1 MLQECPPLKT
11 LIFTT
16 LTLIFALPIVAQPNQ
31 TTLTVM
37 MSPIEG
43 TLDPAFNSNDPDTA
57 FSRALFDYFLE
68 PLPDGGVGANLATD
82 WAVTDDGLTYT
93 FQIVDNA
100 TFHDGT
106 ALTSTDVAW
115 TFERLRD
122 PALGSPASNL
132 LSDIASITTPDDTTV
147 VFSLAQPNAEFLLNL
162 ASRWGLVVKAGTT
175 DFSAGNISNVGSGP
189 FVLESYLPGLDAIFR
204 KSDTYWREGE
214 PQIDRLVFSYQSDP
228 NAQVQALLDGDA
240 NFIFKLPVQLAN
252 SLENTSGVTLLR
264 QLTNQHPVIRL
275 RTDVGPG
282 QNADVRRALKLA
294 TNREQ
299 INRRVLRGFGILGN
313 NDPIGPVFESYPGD
327 IETSYN
333 PAVACNLLSEAGYGS
348 PAVLEMTLY
357 APDALN
363 YPDLAETLKEMW
375 AEGCIYVDVVIQ
387 PESTYYAQTWLEV
400 ELGITGWGHRP
411 SPQQLL
417 DEAYISIGQFN
428 ETRWDNPELDRL
440 IREARQTPP
449 QERQPIYAEISALF
463 AERGPIIVPYFA
475 PMLGAVSNDVE
486 GLQMASFPGLT
497 DYRRV
502 TVGE

>member
-1 MLQECPPLKT
+1 LKKPSFILLL
-11 LIFTT
+11 LI
-16 LTLIFALPIVAQPNQ
+16 LALPFAAQPTTE

-68 PLPDGGVGANLATD
+68 PLPDGTVGPNIATD
-82 WAVTDDGLTYT
+82 WTISEDGLVYT
-93 FQIVDNA
+93 FTIVDNA

-106 ALTSTDVAW
+106 PLTSTDVLW
-115 TFERLRD
+115 TFERLQKPD
-122 PALGSPASNL
+122 LGSPASNL
-132 LSDIASITTPDDTTV
+132 LSDIADIRTPDDTTV
-147 VFSLAQPNAEFLLNL
+147 VFTLSQPNAEFLLNL
-162 ASRWGLVVKAGTT
+162 ASRWGLIVKAETT

-189 FVLESYLPGLDAIFR
+189 FVLESYLPGLDAVFR

-214 PQIDRLVFSYQSDP
+214 PQIDRLIFSYQSDP
-228 NAQVQALLDGDA
+228 ATQVQTLLDGNV

-252 SLENTSGVTLLR
+252 GLENTPGITLLR
-264 QLTNQHPVIRL
+264 QPTNQHPVIRL

-282 QNADVRRALKLA
+282 RDNNVRRAFKFA
-294 TNREQ
+294 TDREQ
-299 INRRVLRGFGILGN
+299 INRRVLRGFGIIGN

-327 IETSYN
+327 IEDTYN
-333 PAVACNLLSEAGYGS
+333 PAVACDLLSEAGYGT
-348 PAVLEMTLY
+348 PAVLEMTLH
-357 APDALN
+357 APGALN
-363 YPDLAETLKEMW
+363 YPDLAETLQDMW
-375 AEGCIYVDVVIQ
+375 AEGCIYVNVVVQ

-400 ELGITGWGHRP
+400 ELGITGWGDRP

-417 DEAYISIGQFN
+417 DEAYISTGQFN

-475 PMLGAVSNDVE
+475 PMLGAVSEDVQ
-486 GLQMASFPGLT
+486 GLEMASFPGLT

-502 TVGE
+502 TVGG

>member
-1 MLQECPPLKT
+1 MNKFVFFA
-11 LIFTT
+11 I
-16 LTLIFALPIVAQPNQ
+16 TLIFALPLAAQPAE

-68 PLPDGGVGANLATD
+68 PLPDGTVGPNLATD
-82 WAVTDDGLTYT
+82 WTISDDGLTYT
-93 FQIVDNA
+93 FTLVDNA

-106 ALTSTDVAW
+106 PLTSADVVW
-115 TFERLRD
+115 TFDRLRD

-132 LSDIASITTPDDTTV
+132 LSAIASISAPDDTTV
-147 VFSLAQPNAEFLLNL
+147 VFSLQQPNAEFLLNL
-162 ASRWGLVVKAGTT
+162 ASRWGLVVKAGTS

-189 FVLESYLPGLDAIFR
+189 FVLESYLPGLDAVFR
-204 KSDTYWREGE
+204 KSGTYWRAGE
-214 PQIDRLVFSYQSDP
+214 PQIDRLIFTYESDP
-228 NAQVQALLDGDA
+228 AAQVQALLAGEA
-240 NFIFKLPVQLAN
+240 HFIFKLPVQLAN
-252 SLENTSGVTLLR
+252 SLENVPGVMLLR
-264 QLTNQHPVIRL
+264 QPTNQHPVIRL
-275 RTDVGPG
+275 RTDLGPG
-282 QNADVRRALKLA
+282 QDPNVRRAFKLA

-313 NDPIGPVFESYPGD
+313 NDPIGPVFETYPGN

-333 PAVACNLLSEAGYGS
+333 PAVACTLLSEAGYGS

-363 YPDLAETLKEMW
+363 YPDLAETLREMW
-375 AEGCIYVDVVIQ
+375 AEGCIYVDVVVQ

-400 ELGITGWGHRP
+400 ELGITGWGDRP

-417 DEAYISIGQFN
+417 DEAYISTGQFN
-428 ETRWDNPELDRL
+428 ETRWDNPQLDRL
-440 IREARQTPP
+440 INVARQTPP
-449 QERQPIYAEISALF
+449 SERKPIYAEIAGIF
-463 AERGPIIVPYFA
+463 AEDGPVIVPYFA
-475 PMLGAVSNDVE
+475 PMLGAVSDDVS

-497 DYRRV
+497 DFRRV
-502 TVGE
+502 NVGG